1 LSKIS
6 KYESEEYIMND
17 VYSWANDLYPLVTK
31 RFDLDYAMYTNTMKA
46 VIGEETTDRVDVR
59 EEGIGGYGEVPDYDG
74 STIPEL
80 NQKRGFVSIYTPKEK
95 LAKVTVSYKKAKV
108 DMSGEA
114 AKTGSR
120 LSGSIGMTKLMDFY
134 RLFANGFN
142 GAYVGADGK
151 SLFATDH
158 AINNETGAGTYSNL
172 LTDAFSIS
180 AVTKAQTQARRFLT
194 PDGFPFLCKY
204 DLVLVSPEL
213 EPKAREY
220 FGKEAKLLPD
230 SPNNNANPV
239 GEMKYF
245 VIDGFSAKQ
254 FAVGDARLIKEMMK
268 CVTITKPQ
276 VTMQKAAA
284 NPYFND
290 YFVYSDYTMGWSD
303 NRQLIGFN
311 PA

>member
-1 LSKIS
+1 MPN
-6 KYESEEYIMND
+6 E

-31 RFDLDYAMYTNTMKA
+31 RFDLDYAQYTNVMKA
-46 VIGEETTDRVDVR
+46 VISEETIDRVDSR
-59 EEGIGGYGEVPDYDG
+59 EEGMGGFGSVPDYDG

-120 LSGSIGMTKLMDFY
+120 LSSAIGMTKLMDFY
-134 RLFANGFN
+134 NLFANGFS
-142 GAYVGADGK
+142 AQYKGADDK
-151 SLFATDH
+151 ALFATDH
-158 AINNETGAGTYSNL
+158 PINNESGAGTFSNL
-172 LTDAFSIS
+172 LTDTFSVA
-180 AVTKAQTQARRFLT
+180 AVTKAQTTARRFLT
-194 PDGFPFLCKY
+194 PDGFPFLCKF

-213 EPKAREY
+213 EPKAKEL
-220 FGKEAKLLPD
+220 FGKEAKLIPE
-230 SPNNNANPV
+230 SAENGANPIYD
-239 GEMKYF
+239 MKYF

-254 FAVGDARLIKEMMK
+254 FAVGDSRLIKEMMK

-276 VTMQKAAA
+276 VTMQKGAA
-284 NPYFND
+284 NPYYNE
-290 YFVYSDYTMGWSD
+290 YYVYSDYVMGFSD
-303 NRQLIGFN
+303 SRQIIGFN